1 MSRYI
6 GPKNKLARR
15 EKTDLELKTPG
26 TGAHASLLRRVNI
39 YPGTHG
45 QKRPKK
51 LSDYGR
57 QLREKQKVKR
67 IYGVAEKQFKKYFLT
82 ASQKKTVAGEELLKL
97 LERRLDNIVYRLGLT
112 PTRAAA
118 RQLIVHGHFLVNN
131 RKVDIPSYLAKVGD
145 VINFKAKSLQIPL
158 VKKKLEEKNPLIPS
172 WLKRKGPVGKVVSEP
187 KRDDMRADINEQL
200 IVEYY
205 SR

>member
-1 MSRYI
+1 MGRYL

-26 TGAHASLLRRVNI
+26 TGAHASLLRRLNI
-39 YPGTHG
+39 YPGMHG
-45 QKRPKK
+45 QKRAKK
-51 LSDYGR
+51 LSDYAR
-57 QLREKQKVKR
+57 QLREKQKTKR
-67 IYGVAEKQFKKYFLT
+67 IYGVSEKQFKKYFLT
-82 ASQKKTVAGEELLKL
+82 ASKKKRAAGEELLKL
-97 LERRLDNIVYRLGLT
+97 LEKRLDNVVYRLGLV

-131 RKVDIPSYLAKVGD
+131 RKVNIPSYLVKPGQ
-145 VINFKAKSLQIPL
+145 VISLKEKSLSIPII
-158 VKKKLEEKNPLIPS
+158 KKKLEEKKPIIPS
-172 WLKRKGPVGKVVSEP
+172 WLKRKGPVGKMIGEP
-187 KRDDMRADINEQL
+187 KREDIRTDINEQL